1 MDWIL
6 SRTRLMDMGE
16 MHPEDGRVYFKT
28 VQSYADCKKV
38 IDNHKTGAI
47 CIYTLEPEINPD
59 AQGMMNYICGGVYAL
74 DGDISAVGENVFM
87 VKGGREVE

>member
-1 MDWIL
+1 M
-6 SRTRLMDMGE
+6 RLMGMDE
-16 MHPEDGRVYFKT
+16 MQPEDGRVYFKT

-38 IDNHKTGAI
+38 IDNHKMGAI
-47 CIYTLEPEINPD
+47 CIYTLEPEINSD

-87 VKGGREVE
+87 VKADKRVE